1 MRYLIITLLVFNF
14 SIAAKS
20 QLISPSEFLGYEL
33 GEVFTRHHRVVEYF
47 RHVDESMPNVQV
59 IQYGETYERRPL
71 IVAIITSPENFKNLS
86 TIREDNLKR
95 AGAMQGTP
103 STRTGIVWLSYNV
116 HGNEANSTETSMKTL
131 YELVNPANKKSAE
144 WLKNTVVIID
154 PCINPDGRDR
164 FANFFNQYGNAPANP
179 DPQAREHREPW
190 PGGRPN
196 HYLYDLN
203 RDWAWLT
210 QKESSARI
218 KLYNQWLPHVH
229 VDFHEQG
236 YNNPYYFAPAAEPY
250 HEVVT
255 PWQREFQDVIGRNN
269 AKYFDAQGWLY
280 FTKERFDL
288 YYPSYGDTYPTYSGA
303 IGMTYEKGGIGA
315 GITVTTREGDPMTL
329 KDRIEHHFT
338 TGMSTVEVSSA
349 NMDRL
354 LDEFAK
360 FNREN
365 INNPA
370 VPYKSY
376 VIRADNNKDKLATL
390 SSWLDA
396 HGIAHGVSGS
406 ARQAK
411 GFDYAT
417 RQSGTFSI
425 GPEDLVFN
433 IYQPKGRF
441 ITTVFE
447 PVSKL
452 TDSLTYDVTAW
463 NLIYGSGLKA
473 VALTERI
480 NPAKPFQT
488 SAPVA
493 PAAGTPYAYVCR
505 YESIK
510 DVQFLAALMK
520 KGFKVRTAMR
530 PFSSEGQKFESG
542 TIVITRRN
550 NEQVP
555 DFDQALRKIAA
566 DLGRNLYAL
575 KSGYMDQGP
584 DAGSSDFVFIKAPRV
599 ALLGGDQTN
608 SQNHGQ
614 IWHYFEQIIG
624 YPVTVLGTDYFK
636 TYDHWQYDVIIIPE
650 GNYRL
655 FDDELLTTLSR
666 WVSDGGRLVLS
677 GSANNAFAE
686 RKGFGLKNSSKSE
699 DKNQDKLKEQL
710 LPYGDRERANLSSSI
725 FGAIYKVTMD
735 KTHPLAFGIGDT
747 YYSLR
752 TSGIH
757 FPYLESGI
765 NAGTLRGKVTPLM
778 GFAGKKMN
786 RELENTLVF
795 GAEDKGK
802 GRVIYLVDNPLFRS
816 FWENGKMVFSNAVF
830 MSGAGF

>member
-1 MRYLIITLLVFNF
+1 MRYLILTLFFFN
-14 SIAAKS
+14 SWIPGKA
-20 QLISPSEFLGYEL
+20 QLKSPSEFLGYEL
-33 GEVFTRHHRVVEYF
+33 GEAFTRHHRVVEYF

-86 TIREDNLKR
+86 VIKEDNLKR
-95 AGAMQGTP
+95 AGALQGTP

-164 FANFFNQYGNAPANP
+164 FANFFNQYGNSPANP

-349 NMDRL
+349 NMERL

-376 VIRADNNKDKLATL
+376 VIRADNNKDKLASL

-396 HGIAHGVSGS
+396 HGIVHGITGS

-411 GFDYAT
+411 GFDYST
-417 RQSGTFSI
+417 RQSGTFSV
-425 GPEDLVFN
+425 GTEDLVFN

-452 TDSLTYDVTAW
+452 VDSLTYDVTAW
-463 NLIYGSGLKA
+463 NLIYGYGLKA

-480 NPAKPFQT
+480 NPAKAYQA
-488 SAPVA
+488 SAPVTAA
-493 PAAGTPYAYVCR
+493 PGTPYAYVCR

-510 DVQFLAALMK
+510 DVQFLTRLMK
-520 KGFKVRTAMR
+520 RGFRVRTAMR
-530 PFSSEGQKFESG
+530 SFSSEGQKFEPG

-550 NEQVP
+550 NEQIQ
-555 DFDQALRKIAA
+555 DFDQTLRKIAE
-566 DLGRNLYAL
+566 DLGRNLFAL

-624 YPVTVLGTDYFK
+624 YPITVLGTDYFK
-636 TYDHWQYDVIIIPE
+636 TIDHWQYDVIIIPE
-650 GNYRL
+650 GNYKL
-655 FDDELLTTLSR
+655 FDEELLTTLSR
-666 WVSDGGRLVLS
+666 WASDGGRLVIS
-677 GSANNAFAE
+677 GSANNAFAD
-686 RKGFGLKNSSKSE
+686 RKGFGLKNASKTE
-699 DKNQDKLKEQL
+699 GKNQDKLKDQL
-710 LPYGDRERANLSSSI
+710 LPYGDRERAKLSSSI

-757 FPYLESGI
+757 FPFLESGI

-795 GAEDKGK
+795 GAEEKGK

-830 MSGAGF
+830 LSGAGF